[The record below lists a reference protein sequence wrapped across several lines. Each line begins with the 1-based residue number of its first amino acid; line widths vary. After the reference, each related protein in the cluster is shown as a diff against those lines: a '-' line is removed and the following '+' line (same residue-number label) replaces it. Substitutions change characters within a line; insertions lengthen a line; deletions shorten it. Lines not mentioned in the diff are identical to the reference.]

1 MAALSVG
8 GIEQSK
14 VKSRNAKVDSQTPR
28 QRLAYCR
35 SAGFPVC
42 RATSRQIASAAP
54 TTVIVLNI
62 RMA

>member
-14 VKSRNAKVDSQTPR
+14 ANNRNAKVDSQTAR

-35 SAGFPVC
+35 SPGFPVC
-42 RATSRQIASAAP
+42 RATSRQIATAAP